1 AGEVEEPEDV
11 VVADVEEEVAGA
23 RVIPVLHQFHQREA
37 EKLLVELDRLLDVLA
52 DQGEMVHALH
62 GGGRPLTTAAQV
74 LLAQLLPARPD
85 LLEFFALRLWHGSP
99 PCVIAAGVMVRWRPP
114 AQGSRAGPGRAAGQ
128 PGAPASPGAGNLRG
142 DAATAALDPVH
153 AQPAPQH
160 PAVQATARLGE
171 AGGRHGQDR
180 ALRVG
185 QAVTAHP
192 AVAQPGQA
200 AALSRT

>member
-85 LLEFFALRLWHGSP
+85 LLELFALRLWHGSP
-99 PCVIAAGVMVRWRPP
+99 PCVIAAGVMVRQRPP
-114 AQGSRAGPGRAAGQ
+114 SPGQ
-128 PGAPASPGAGNLRG
+128 PGPAGQGLGAAPGPPSP
-142 DAATAALDPVH
+142 
-153 AQPAPQH
+153 
-160 PAVQATARLGE
+160 
-171 AGGRHGQDR
+171 
-180 ALRVG
+180 
-185 QAVTAHP
+185 
-192 AVAQPGQA
+192 
-200 AALSRT
+200 RTRELPR